1 MQKKKKERKKRERE
15 REREMKKERRRKK
28 KRTVKIKISTF
39 RVYILHLLNATLL
52 CDTPYSVLLYGTNA
66 PDLIEDIK
74 GNVFIYLPKGI

>member
-1 MQKKKKERKKRERE
+1 MQEKKKKEREKE
-15 REREMKKERRRKK
+15 EREMKKERRRKK